1 MEQKKRKRVKKLDFL
16 PNRLNHYSIRKF
28 TIGTAS
34 ILVGSALLFG
44 IGSEAKADEQS
55 SHSTVQ
61 DEGVNKDKANID
73 DSVQESASTEEVS
86 TEEKASET
94 ESTEEVSTEEKASE
108 TESTEEV
115 STEEKAPEAESTE
128 EASTEEK
135 APETESTEEA
145 STEEKAPEAESTE
158 EASTE
163 EKAPEAESTEE
174 ASTEEKAP
182 EAESTEEAST
192 EEKAPETESTEEAGT
207 EEKASEAEKTE
218 EVSTEEKAP
227 EAEKTEEAST
237 EEKAPETEATSKTTN
252 KVAPEKAQSA
262 KSTLESNTA
271 NKNDDYSIS
280 QVRDEE
286 TAATYYKKAANVSDK
301 QAREVISNL
310 NLDTKNLSEQ
320 ELQYELIKA
329 LANKQKNNKPL
340 ATALRAASPKD
351 EESLNIASNELI
363 NTLAVTDKSKVIE
376 ADAIKNGYI
385 KSQTDA
391 TNAVNTLSGRAW
403 IVDKGTPATMSNGL
417 TAVPEGTKVYLQW
430 IDKDGA
436 VSPTYMATTSN
447 KLSSSDGS
455 QVGPGAYAFDLRDAW
470 TDANG
475 KEHKYNSSGGQLYR
489 LWIEDFETENGN
501 TATMI
506 RQAGGFYPGR
516 YTNSVSNSNLGQFP
530 LIGTNMQRTGIY
542 MGVKPTNDYMTTDK
556 SNWIHDEEG
565 PISSPAVDTKAKNSV
580 SGQVWFETG
589 AGDYANSATGP
600 NNNSKD
606 PEAAGYT
613 VVMSSLTEEGAKQYK
628 AQVNSLPEKERAAA
642 AKALLEANPDY
653 ISATVYGETDDTGR
667 YTLRFPD
674 GTLNTSYMY
683 GYVMDPDGNVVNAY
697 SSYTSPQFRAPN
709 SNLSWAPQTAPAQ
722 NLVANPMWYNVNF
735 ALVPSNDINLDVL
748 EYNNTD
754 KPAVPGDE
762 VHIDLTGSNISPL
775 PTRVEWRDKNGNV
788 VQKTGDINT
797 LEDGEQQGTFIVPDS
812 AVDGDIYTAYLVV
825 GDNDV
830 AADSFIVKVM
840 DNRQYEP
847 TTDGVTKD
855 HGTPTTTDDVT
866 GSVTIPDYPTDK
878 DQPTI
883 TVDDETQLPDG
894 NTPGTTDVDVTV
906 TYPDGSTDHIK
917 VPVTVGEQADND
929 AYEPTTD
936 GVTKDNGTPT
946 TTDDVT
952 GSVT

>member
-1 MEQKKRKRVKKLDFL
+1 MKKKKVRKMDFI
-16 PNRLNHYSIRKF
+16 PNRLNKYSIRKF
-28 TIGTAS
+28 TVGTAS
-34 ILVGSALLFG
+34 ILVGAAVLFG
-44 IGSEAKADEQS
+44 IGEEAKADEQQN
-55 SHSTVQ
+55 STVQ
-61 DEGVNKDKANID
+61 SQSKKVNDEGL
-73 DSVQESASTEEVS
+73 STEQQIVDQDS
-86 TEEKASET
+86 TEKIT
-94 ESTEEVSTEEKASE
+94 TEETNKVE
-108 TESTEEV
+108 
-115 STEEKAPEAESTE
+115 TE
-128 EASTEEK
+128 EAPTAEETNK
-135 APETESTEEA
+135 VETEEA
-145 STEEKAPEAESTE
+145 PTAEETNKVETE
-158 EASTE
+158 EAPTAE
-163 EKAPEAESTEE
+163 ETNKVETEE
-174 ASTEEKAP
+174 APTAEETNKV
-182 EAESTEEAST
+182 ETEEAPT
-192 EEKAPETESTEEAGT
+192 
-207 EEKASEAEKTE
+207 
-218 EVSTEEKAP
+218 
-227 EAEKTEEAST
+227 
-237 EEKAPETEATSKTTN
+237 
-252 KVAPEKAQSA
+252 A
-262 KSTLESNTA
+262 KESNTE
-271 NKNDDYSIS
+271 KNNESTIL

-286 TAATYYKKAANVSDK
+286 TAATYYKKAANVSDE

-391 TNAVNTLSGRAW
+391 TNAANTLSGRAW
-403 IVDKGTPATMSNGL
+403 IVDKGTPSTMSNGL

-436 VSPTYMATTSN
+436 VSPTYMASTTNSLG
-447 KLSSSDGS
+447 KSDGS

-470 TDANG
+470 IDANG
-475 KEHKYNSSGGQLYR
+475 KEHKYNASGGQLYR

-542 MGVKPTNDYMTTDK
+542 MGVKPINDYMTTDK
-556 SNWIHDEEG
+556 SKWIHDEQG
-565 PISSPAVDTKAKNSV
+565 LLNSPAVDLKAKNSV
-580 SGQVWFETG
+580 SGQVWFETVD
-589 AGDYANSATGP
+589 GDYANSATGP

-613 VVMSSLTEEGAKQYK
+613 VVMSSLTKEGAEQYK
-628 AQVNSLPEKERAAA
+628 AQVNSLPENERAAA
-642 AKALLEANPDY
+642 AKALLEANPNY
-653 ISATVYGETDDTGR
+653 ISATVYGETDDNGR

-709 SNLSWAPQTAPAQ
+709 SNLSWTPQTAPAQ

-762 VHIDLTGSNISPL
+762 VHIDLIGSNISPL

-797 LEDGEQQGTFIVPDS
+797 LEDGE
-812 AVDGDIYTAYLVV
+812 
-825 GDNDV
+825 
-830 AADSFIVKVM
+830 
-840 DNRQYEP
+840 
-847 TTDGVTKD
+847 
-855 HGTPTTTDDVT
+855 
-866 GSVTIPDYPTDK
+866 
-878 DQPTI
+878 
-883 TVDDETQLPDG
+883 
-894 NTPGTTDVDVTV
+894 
-906 TYPDGSTDHIK
+906 
-917 VPVTVGEQADND
+917 
-929 AYEPTTD
+929 
-936 GVTKDNGTPT
+936 
-946 TTDDVT
+946 
-952 GSVT
+952 

>member
-1 MEQKKRKRVKKLDFL
+1 
-16 PNRLNHYSIRKF
+16 
-28 TIGTAS
+28 
-34 ILVGSALLFG
+34 
-44 IGSEAKADEQS
+44 
-55 SHSTVQ
+55 
-61 DEGVNKDKANID
+61 
-73 DSVQESASTEEVS
+73 
-86 TEEKASET
+86 
-94 ESTEEVSTEEKASE
+94 
-108 TESTEEV
+108 
-115 STEEKAPEAESTE
+115 
-128 EASTEEK
+128 
-135 APETESTEEA
+135 
-145 STEEKAPEAESTE
+145 
-158 EASTE
+158 
-163 EKAPEAESTEE
+163 
-174 ASTEEKAP
+174 
-182 EAESTEEAST
+182 
-192 EEKAPETESTEEAGT
+192 
-207 EEKASEAEKTE
+207 
-218 EVSTEEKAP
+218 
-227 EAEKTEEAST
+227 
-237 EEKAPETEATSKTTN
+237 
-252 KVAPEKAQSA
+252 
-262 KSTLESNTA
+262 
-271 NKNDDYSIS
+271 
-280 QVRDEE
+280 
-286 TAATYYKKAANVSDK
+286 
-301 QAREVISNL
+301 
-310 NLDTKNLSEQ
+310 
-320 ELQYELIKA
+320 
-329 LANKQKNNKPL
+329 
-340 ATALRAASPKD
+340 
-351 EESLNIASNELI
+351 
-363 NTLAVTDKSKVIE
+363 
-376 ADAIKNGYI
+376 
-385 KSQTDA
+385 
-391 TNAVNTLSGRAW
+391 
-403 IVDKGTPATMSNGL
+403 MSNGL

-878 DQPTI
+878 EQPTI

-894 NTPGTTDVDVTV
+894 NTPGTTEVDVTV
-906 TYPDGSTDHIK
+906 TYPDGTEDHI
-917 VPVTVGEQADND
+917 
-929 AYEPTTD
+929 
-936 GVTKDNGTPT
+936 
-946 TTDDVT
+946 
-952 GSVT
+952 

>member
-1 MEQKKRKRVKKLDFL
+1 MKKRGRKLDFI
-16 PNRLNHYSIRKF
+16 PNRFNKYSIRKF
-28 TIGTAS
+28 TVGTAS
-34 ILVGSALLFG
+34 ILVGATLIFG
-44 IGSEAKADEQS
+44 IGEEAKADEQQNS
-55 SHSTVQ
+55 
-61 DEGVNKDKANID
+61 
-73 DSVQESASTEEVS
+73 SVQSQSADDNGQSGKS
-86 TEEKASET
+86 L
-94 ESTEEVSTEEKASE
+94 
-108 TESTEEV
+108 
-115 STEEKAPEAESTE
+115 
-128 EASTEEK
+128 
-135 APETESTEEA
+135 EEA
-145 STEEKAPEAESTE
+145 STEEKAPEAETTE
-158 EASTE
+158 EATTE
-163 EKAPEAESTEE
+163 EKAPEAETTEE
-174 ASTEEKAP
+174 ATTEEKAP
-182 EAESTEEAST
+182 EAETTEEATT
-192 EEKAPETESTEEAGT
+192 EEKAPETETTEEATT
-207 EEKASEAEKTE
+207 EEKAPETKTTE
-218 EVSTEEKAP
+218 EATTEEKAPETKTTEEATTEEKAPETETTEEATTEEKVPETKTTEEATTEEKAP
-227 EAEKTEEAST
+227 EAETTPKAEA
-237 EEKAPETEATSKTTN
+237 TN
-252 KVAPEKAQSA
+252 KVASEEPQ
-262 KSTLESNTA
+262 TNY
-271 NKNDDYSIS
+271 NNNDYSIS

-286 TAATYYKKAANVSDK
+286 TAVIYYKKAANVSDE

-310 NLDTKNLSEQ
+310 NLDIKNLSEQ

-329 LANKQKNNKPL
+329 LAKEQNNNKPL
-340 ATALRAASPKD
+340 ATALRAVSPKD

-391 TNAVNTLSGRAW
+391 TNAKNTLSGRAW

-447 KLSSSDGS
+447 KLRSSDGS
-455 QVGPGAYAFDLRDAW
+455 QVGPGAYAFDLREAW

-475 KEHKYNSSGGQLYR
+475 KEHKYNATSKQLYR
-489 LWIEDFETENGN
+489 LWIEDFEIDDGI

-516 YTNSVSNSNLGQFP
+516 YVDSITNSNLGQFP
-530 LIGTNMQRTGIY
+530 LIGSNMQRTGIF
-542 MGVKPTNDYMTTDK
+542 MGIKSGNDYMTNDK
-556 SNWIHDEEG
+556 SEWIHDEQG
-565 PISSPAVDTKAKNSV
+565 PLSSPAVDLKAKNSV

-653 ISATVYGETDDTGR
+653 ISATVYGETDDNGR

-709 SNLSWAPQTAPAQ
+709 SNLSWTPQTAPAQ

-762 VHIDLTGSNISPL
+762 VHIDLIGSNISPL

-830 AADSFIVKVM
+830 SADSFIVKVL

-866 GSVTIPDYPTDK
+866 GAVTIPDYPADK
-878 DQPTI
+878 EKPTI

-894 NTPGTTDVDVTV
+894 KTPGTTEVDVTV
-906 TYPDGSTDHIK
+906 KYPDGTED
-917 VPVTVGEQADND
+917 
-929 AYEPTTD
+929 
-936 GVTKDNGTPT
+936 
-946 TTDDVT
+946 
-952 GSVT
+952 